1 MIYRVIKCKC
11 GEFILGDD
19 KASLKVTDCNID
31 KIMTRVLGLIHDRVT
46 KIDIY
51 ETKRTTNINIIK

>member
-19 KASLKVTDCNID
+19 KASQKVRDCNID
-31 KIMTRVLGLIHDRVT
+31 MIMT
-46 KIDIY
+46 
-51 ETKRTTNINIIK
+51 